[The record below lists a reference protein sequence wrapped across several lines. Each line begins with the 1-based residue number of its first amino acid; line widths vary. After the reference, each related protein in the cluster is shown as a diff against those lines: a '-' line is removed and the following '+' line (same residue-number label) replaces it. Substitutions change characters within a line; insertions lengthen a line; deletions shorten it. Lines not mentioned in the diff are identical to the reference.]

1 MNGNNVVLI
10 PALNPSE
17 TLIDYVQ
24 ELISAGFERI
34 VVVDDGSAAENQYIF
49 SELEDNDQ
57 VFLLHHAK
65 NYGKGRALKNGF
77 NFILN
82 RWKDDPSMRGII
94 TADSDGQHLAE
105 DVLRLSDA
113 LDRAEIETLFLGSRS
128 FDYDFV
134 PFKSKFGNKLTSGVF
149 RLLYGKKIRDT
160 QTGLR
165 AISKEI
171 VWNYLDLSGERF
183 EYEINMLIDAAR
195 RHTCVKELPIKTVY
209 INQNSE
215 THFDPIRDSWR
226 IYKVIFSNF
235 FRYVIS
241 SLSSSL
247 LDLAAFQLFVL
258 LLSFLTAFMIAFGL
272 VRDMGIRLL
281 ILTVGLLIGIVS
293 PILFLRSKTEKRRTQ
308 IQHQLPEVMDIL
320 MVSVEAGLGLD
331 EAISQMAGKM
341 KGVIVDE
348 FQMVLR
354 ETQMGKPRKEAFARL
369 AECADIQELKV
380 FVSAVIQAE
389 QLGIPIKNVLA
400 VQSASMRDMRRQIAQ
415 EKGMKAPVKMI
426 IPMVVFILPVLIIIL
441 MAPVAI
447 QLMEQFK

>member
-1 MNGNNVVLI
+1 MLLFSSADFMLRIRRLCQFIYQSSIVFGEKVRDAVSYRHCLCFSARIRLECGTSSERNGHQMKGNNVVLI

-24 ELISAGFERI
+24 ELISSGFERI

-49 SELEDNDQ
+49 SELNDNDE

-113 LDRAEIETLFLGSRS
+113 LDRAETETLFLGSRS

-165 AISKEI
+165 AISKELI
-171 VWNYLDLSGERF
+171 WNYLDLSGERF

-241 SLSSSL
+241 SLSSSI

-258 LLSFLTAFMIAFGL
+258 VLSFLQTNIAL
-272 VRDMGIRLL
+272 VVSTVAARIISSLFNFYVNKTVVFQKKSNGKIQL
-281 ILTVGLLIGIVS
+281 IKYYILCVLQMSVSALALVGVHTLFAGNKLVEKIIVDGLL
-293 PILFLRSKTEKRRTQ
+293 FLISYQ
-308 IQHQLPEVMDIL
+308 IQRIWVF
-320 MVSVEAGLGLD
+320 
-331 EAISQMAGKM
+331 
-341 KGVIVDE
+341 KGE
-348 FQMVLR
+348 
-354 ETQMGKPRKEAFARL
+354 
-369 AECADIQELKV
+369 
-380 FVSAVIQAE
+380 
-389 QLGIPIKNVLA
+389 
-400 VQSASMRDMRRQIAQ
+400 
-415 EKGMKAPVKMI
+415 
-426 IPMVVFILPVLIIIL
+426 
-441 MAPVAI
+441 
-447 QLMEQFK
+447 